1 MRILAKLF
9 KRGENEKK
17 TKDAAKERLLLAV
30 VTDRDEESPQ
40 PFVKKVKEDIFNTL
54 VSYKEFEEES
64 MEITFKID
72 NATQFLNI
80 NIPLRRNL

>member
-9 KRGENEKK
+9 KREENGKK

-30 VTDRDEESPQ
+30 VTDRDEGSAQ

-54 VSYKEFEEES
+54 TAYKEFEEES
-64 MEITFKID
+64 MEITFNID
-72 NATQFLNI
+72 NTTQFLNI